1 MVEGL
6 RDYCNKVPQI
16 VNVFLHE
23 YCEVNE
29 IAEKELGDKL
39 EINYPTDSCM
49 IQVREIATKHIV
61 LSVDITSETKSAN
74 EEFRIT
80 YTMTI
85 GGDVEDA
92 TRYPKTHEF
101 FNSLRNGERT
111 EGV

>member
-23 YCEVNE
+23 YCEVNG

-39 EINYPTDSCM
+39 EISYPTDSCM
-49 IQVREIATKHIV
+49 VQVREITTKHIV
-61 LSVDITSETKSAN
+61 LSVDITSETRFMDD
-74 EEFRIT
+74 EFRIT
-80 YTMTI
+80 YTMTV